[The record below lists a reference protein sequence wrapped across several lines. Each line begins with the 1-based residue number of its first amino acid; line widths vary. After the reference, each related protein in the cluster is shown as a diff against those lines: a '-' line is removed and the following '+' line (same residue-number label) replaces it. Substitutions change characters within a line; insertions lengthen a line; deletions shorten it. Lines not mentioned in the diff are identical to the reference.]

1 MKKKSFISVL
11 MITMLSLVISSC
23 SYAGDT
29 SSNLETSSDNQT
41 SQDSSTSDST
51 LDSTSD
57 SSTTSNDTTSI
68 IEKFGT
74 LEISS
79 DISNGSVSFVG
90 YENHSTVEIG
100 TRVYVDYEADQNY
113 VLDTLMINNI
123 SIINDLSFVVE
134 EEITYLLT
142 ATFKEKVI
150 SSEEEKGSISF
161 QNLKS
166 GSISLSNLVLD
177 NIEIA
182 SVGANSIFLDDD
194 SNPNILRISS
204 SNNGGNVTFNL
215 ENKVRIDSIE
225 LIGESYKNDQSN
237 VTVTLDDESLT
248 QSYENTTFE
257 FNKDSVSSIKISTQS
272 KQRYLLEEV
281 IVNYVDNSTP
291 IEPVLATLNILP
303 TENGSVSVTPSNTD
317 LYVGDT
323 ITINTNPDE
332 NYYTQSVKING
343 VNASIVATNKYTFK
357 LSEQK
362 NTLEVVFAQ
371 RSSGE
376 QNFDYLYGNKQI
388 FPDRGNQSISYD
400 DYYESVRGLKGEA
413 LKEGLNDII
422 KGHTKLSYDG
432 NDPRFKDI
440 DVDPFNSNNII
451 MMYEGSLSK
460 NTSYNN
466 EHCWAKMYGNFG
478 TSRGPGSDLHNLRPC
493 DSNLNSTRNNRY
505 FANVDSYDNSYSW
518 WRSTMDGNK
527 VSDTSNY
534 FEPKDEFK
542 GDIAR
547 IIFYMA
553 TRYEGEDGEVDLEVS
568 GNINTNLYYD
578 FTSGADGLHGNFD
591 DLYEWATSGIDPV
604 SDYEVNRN
612 NICDQDYQH
621 NRNPFIDHPEF
632 IIMIYDKN
640 YDGPGAL
647 M

>member
-11 MITMLSLVISSC
+11 IITTLSLVMSSC

-41 SQDSSTSDST
+41 SQDSSTTDST
-51 LDSTSD
+51 LDSTSN

-68 IEKFGT
+68 TEKFGT

-90 YENHSTVEIG
+90 YENHSSVEIG

-215 ENKVRIDSIE
+215 ENEVRIDSIE
-225 LIGESYKNDQSN
+225 LIGEPYKNDQSN

-272 KQRYLLEEV
+272 KQRYLLE
-281 IVNYVDNSTP
+281 
-291 IEPVLATLNILP
+291 
-303 TENGSVSVTPSNTD
+303 
-317 LYVGDT
+317 
-323 ITINTNPDE
+323 
-332 NYYTQSVKING
+332 
-343 VNASIVATNKYTFK
+343 
-357 LSEQK
+357 
-362 NTLEVVFAQ
+362 
-371 RSSGE
+371 
-376 QNFDYLYGNKQI
+376 
-388 FPDRGNQSISYD
+388 
-400 DYYESVRGLKGEA
+400 
-413 LKEGLNDII
+413 
-422 KGHTKLSYDG
+422 
-432 NDPRFKDI
+432 
-440 DVDPFNSNNII
+440 
-451 MMYEGSLSK
+451 
-460 NTSYNN
+460 
-466 EHCWAKMYGNFG
+466 
-478 TSRGPGSDLHNLRPC
+478 
-493 DSNLNSTRNNRY
+493 
-505 FANVDSYDNSYSW
+505 
-518 WRSTMDGNK
+518 
-527 VSDTSNY
+527 
-534 FEPKDEFK
+534 
-542 GDIAR
+542 
-547 IIFYMA
+547 
-553 TRYEGEDGEVDLEVS
+553 
-568 GNINTNLYYD
+568 
-578 FTSGADGLHGNFD
+578 
-591 DLYEWATSGIDPV
+591 
-604 SDYEVNRN
+604 
-612 NICDQDYQH
+612 
-621 NRNPFIDHPEF
+621 
-632 IIMIYDKN
+632 
-640 YDGPGAL
+640 
-647 M
+647 